1 MACAGR
7 LSTVADGV
15 PPITLTEAVAE
26 AYRSGWLPISGG
38 SNVYAREVEDVMV
51 AFSGEFDGT
60 VVGLP
65 DEKWGDRVVAVV
77 AGLNDL
83 TSTPLMQY
91 ARDNLLAFRRPQAIH
106 LRPEGPRRFFA
117 VGCGRRCLP
126 MPSRTTS
133 TRQNSIEARG

>member
-83 TSTPLMQY
+83 TSTPLMRY
-91 ARDNLLAFRRPQAIH
+91 ARDNLLAFRRPKAIH
-106 LRPEGPRRFFA
+106 LPPEGPRSGA
-117 VGCGRRCLP
+117 NKILCRRVRKTLLADAL
-126 MPSRTTS
+126 SNDFDS
-133 TRQNSIEARG
+133 TK